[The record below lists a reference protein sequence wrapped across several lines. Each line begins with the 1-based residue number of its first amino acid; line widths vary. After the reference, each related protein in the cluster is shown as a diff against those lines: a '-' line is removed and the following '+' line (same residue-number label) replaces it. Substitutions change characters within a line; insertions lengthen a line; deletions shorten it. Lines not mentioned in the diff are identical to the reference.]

1 MKKLMAAVLG
11 GAMLV
16 MAIPPVTAA
25 ETPDEWWTPSAS
37 PQGEGWRSLFVSDG
51 STLNREPSRIF
62 ASKFSQNGTGNPTFH
77 CATVD
82 SPKCVEL
89 NHITANAFLQPCS
102 VAIATN
108 CIESFY
114 ATDPSGNRID
124 AISPI
129 PYPADAPLD
138 FKGDDALNLP
148 TGGAPTIWNIPGATH
163 GGSGDTYMV
172 QAFTSSHLQK
182 NESSTVSN
190 EKFSMNSMTV
200 NVSPVTLINGRYVRQ
215 IAQDSTT
222 SAPGTNGGVR
232 HDSADEWR
240 FCAMIDNG
248 TCAKRQSF
256 PQGFTFGVKVRLQQK
271 LSGWLHGRIYNPNV
285 SISMNAKQ
293 EQIIEVSASPVM
305 VPVVGEWF
313 RWENLTADIQKYI
326 LDGKVQGGQG
336 WHETKSLATGNF
348 QEIIS
353 TSGQNNMDTLALW
366 IPQIQDKAS
375 ATQSTWTFYTLPQW
389 ELTNSNACI
398 KDADDLVGF
407 VTTNAAAYSAG
418 PPSFNAELKSLDYKV
433 MAPHYTAKGEVFK
446 GTYDLKIRGS
456 IARCIYGFNES
467 PIQASIS
474 ILADDGTMQVATQ
487 TVSEKAGWLSLS
499 ANGFT
504 YSSPTISAKLTQRDP
519 EPVVVAPTATPT
531 PTPSPVASVKPVV
544 KKMTITCKKGKTTKK
559 VTAFKPACPTG
570 FKKSA

>member
-62 ASKFSQNGTGNPTFH
+62 ASKFSQNGTGSPTFH

-138 FKGDDALNLP
+138 FKGDDAMNLP

-172 QAFTSSHLQK
+172 QAFTSSDLQK

-336 WHETKSLATGNF
+336 WHETKSLTTGNF

-353 TSGQNNMDTLALW
+353 TSGQKSMDTLALW

-418 PPSFNAELKSLDYKV
+418 PPTFNAELKSLDYKV

-504 YSSPTISAKLTQRDP
+504 YSSPTISAKLTQKDP
-519 EPVVVAPTATPT
+519 EPVVVVPSATPT
-531 PTPSPVASVKPVV
+531 PTPSPVATVKPVV
-544 KKMTITCKKGKTTKK
+544 KKMTITCKKGKTAKK
-559 VTAFKPACPTG
+559 VTALKPSCPKG

>member
-51 STLNREPSRIF
+51 STLNREPSRIL
-62 ASKFSQNGTGNPTFH
+62 ASKFSQNGTGSPTFH

-138 FKGDDALNLP
+138 FKGDDAMNLP

-336 WHETKSLATGNF
+336 WHETKSLTTGNF

-353 TSGQNNMDTLALW
+353 TSGQKSMDTLALW

-418 PPSFNAELKSLDYKV
+418 PPTFNAELKSLDYKV

-504 YSSPTISAKLTQRDP
+504 YSSPTISAKLTQKDP
-519 EPVVVAPTATPT
+519 EPVVVAPSATPT
-531 PTPSPVASVKPVV
+531 PTPSPVATVKPVV

-559 VTAFKPACPTG
+559 VTALKPACPTG